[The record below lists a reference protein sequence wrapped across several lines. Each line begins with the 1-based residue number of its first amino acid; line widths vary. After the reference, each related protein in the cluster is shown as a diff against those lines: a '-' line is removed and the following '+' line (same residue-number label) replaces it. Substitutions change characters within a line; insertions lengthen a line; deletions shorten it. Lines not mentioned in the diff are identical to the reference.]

1 MRRTR
6 TDMNFPNIL
15 SMKMSS
21 LIRDGIRASLL
32 TVLAGWL
39 AVEPGAR
46 AQDNVGPLVYT
57 VGTTWHET
65 PANRDW
71 AYLLWLG
78 SDTALVSAKTY
89 AIYAKPGDAS
99 SASPYVRKAI
109 TAAQSDT
116 HVIEPLLQRA
126 ASIGENLVNLEVD

>member
-6 TDMNFPNIL
+6 TDMNSPKSP

-21 LIRDGIRASLL
+21 LIRVKIRTSLL
-32 TVLAGWL
+32 LMLGAWL
-39 AVEPGAR
+39 SFTPVAR

-78 SDTALVSAKTY
+78 SDTALVSGKTY
-89 AIYAKPGDAS
+89 AIYAKPG
-99 SASPYVRKAI
+99 
-109 TAAQSDT
+109 
-116 HVIEPLLQRA
+116 A
-126 ASIGENLVNLEVD
+126 AS